1 MKHMASQAG
10 PLGGLDG
17 RQPTEADAKETPT
30 TKGSPM
36 PTKAIVAAPADEPG
50 QGFDTHHPLADVV
63 SRLHRAHGGKPF
75 TGIGRIGCAGCWE
88 TAIRNDERVAVEF
101 DLPALQ
107 IDPDYVDEVAV
118 EQACT
123 GQRPAL
129 TVQERAVALARL
141 LDAGLTRSQV
151 ARRRVPLGFRPG
163 RRAGSAGCRATR
175 GRSRVP
181 EAVSAAR

>member
-1 MKHMASQAG
+1 
-10 PLGGLDG
+10 
-17 RQPTEADAKETPT
+17 
-30 TKGSPM
+30 M

-88 TAIRNDERVAVEF
+88 TAIRNDERVATEY

-107 IDPDYVDEVAV
+107 IDPDYVDEIAV

-123 GQRPAL
+123 GKRPAL

-151 ARRRVPLGFRPG
+151 ARRLGM
-163 RRAGSAGCRATR
+163 ATR
-175 GRSRVP
+175 DVPRGWVRRKESGRSLRLLTCQLMGVT
-181 EAVSAAR
+181 R